1 MLTILDADFCE
12 ESLRDAVLNDNDES
26 NAKALPSR
34 QIPAGIYIFKV
45 NDGNARTI
53 CKICSKLAIKT
64 PEQRQL
70 RRSSVFIVNWIDFTH
85 CSGVCDIDVEQLD
98 PRRETS
104 PYKEI

>member
-1 MLTILDADFCE
+1 MFTILDADFCE

-34 QIPAGIYIFKV
+34 KIPAGIYIFKV

-53 CKICSKLAIKT
+53 CKICSKIAIKT

-70 RRSSVFIVNWIDFTH
+70 RRSSVFIVN
-85 CSGVCDIDVEQLD
+85 
-98 PRRETS
+98 
-104 PYKEI
+104 